1 VYGGPSKSAILFYQS
16 SWRHRRHLLLPILT
30 AAAYTRL
37 LTPTSPTS
45 APSCFSPSN
54 HVGSSSGTPT
64 YAVNLRVV
72 PPPHLRRRGAWWS
85 LVYGSTYLSSGAPTF
100 EVHKQVLPET
110 SITIPFPSTT
120 WPSST
125 KYLSPSSSDTLNTSP
140 HLFLHIMGPVL
151 IFILTPTYNNTI
163 SIRYLAHVRH

>member
-1 VYGGPSKSAILFYQS
+1 VYGGPSTSAILLYQS
-16 SWRHRRHLLLPILT
+16 SWRHRRHHLLPILT
-30 AAAYTRL
+30 AAAYNQL

-45 APSCFSPSN
+45 APSCFSLSN
-54 HVGSSSGTPT
+54 RVGSSSGTPT

-72 PPPHLRRRGAWWS
+72 PPPHLRLRGAWRS

-100 EVHKQVLPET
+100 EVHEQVLSRT

-120 WPSST
+120 WPSGT
-125 KYLSPSSSDTLNTSP
+125 KDLTPSSGTPNTSP